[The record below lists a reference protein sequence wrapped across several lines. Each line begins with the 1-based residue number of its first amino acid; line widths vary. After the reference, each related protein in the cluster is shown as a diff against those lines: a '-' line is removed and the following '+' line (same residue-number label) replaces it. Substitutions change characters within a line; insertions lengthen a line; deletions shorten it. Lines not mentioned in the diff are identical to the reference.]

1 MATATRHIPLLLAL
15 LVVASTGS
23 FAQTGR
29 AGAQNAQVQLSHGP
43 VKAHETLWSIASQY
57 AEGDVT
63 DVSRMSVTIFRANPG
78 AFYDNNINRLKQGVM
93 LSIPAASALQA
104 VEGGEAV
111 RVLQQHE
118 SSYRDFYREFTMKPA
133 EKGALQLAADV
144 VEPSQAVVTE
154 SASGE
159 LSGSSVSIPLAV
171 SAAGQVDITESVEAE
186 SGQSPGQ
193 VAPLTAVAATS
204 GHDDHEEIVTRLTY
218 DVSAMYDD
226 NIRRSRY
233 PDDIRDDY
241 LVNLT
246 LDGRLLFAIGEF
258 SNMTLGASLALERFS
273 TFDQLDS
280 VTVEASAKY
289 AFAFSSAFTAMNYA
303 LKLEFGSQDFE
314 SQMRDADF
322 VGVGFEA
329 STQVTDRLFLVGGVK
344 SSQRESR
351 SRVFDTRENQFFINA
366 DLSLSRRNVAYLT
379 YSLIKGDLVS
389 TATPRLVFINAAEV
403 IEADDA
409 FGGQAF
415 DQFAYRLDA
424 TTHVVT
430 LGFNRAIKRGL
441 TFDVSWRF
449 VTSEADEESRIEYD
463 RNIVRGG
470 LIGRF

>member
-1 MATATRHIPLLLAL
+1 
-15 LVVASTGS
+15 
-23 FAQTGR
+23 
-29 AGAQNAQVQLSHGP
+29 
-43 VKAHETLWSIASQY
+43 
-57 AEGDVT
+57 
-63 DVSRMSVTIFRANPG
+63 
-78 AFYDNNINRLKQGVM
+78 
-93 LSIPAASALQA
+93 
-104 VEGGEAV
+104 
-111 RVLQQHE
+111 
-118 SSYRDFYREFTMKPA
+118 
-133 EKGALQLAADV
+133 
-144 VEPSQAVVTE
+144 
-154 SASGE
+154 
-159 LSGSSVSIPLAV
+159 
-171 SAAGQVDITESVEAE
+171 
-186 SGQSPGQ
+186 
-193 VAPLTAVAATS
+193 
-204 GHDDHEEIVTRLTY
+204 
-218 DVSAMYDD
+218 
-226 NIRRSRY
+226 
-233 PDDIRDDY
+233 
-241 LVNLT
+241 
-246 LDGRLLFAIGEF
+246 
-258 SNMTLGASLALERFS
+258 
-273 TFDQLDS
+273 
-280 VTVEASAKY
+280 
-289 AFAFSSAFTAMNYA
+289 
-303 LKLEFGSQDFE
+303 
-314 SQMRDADF
+314 MRDADF